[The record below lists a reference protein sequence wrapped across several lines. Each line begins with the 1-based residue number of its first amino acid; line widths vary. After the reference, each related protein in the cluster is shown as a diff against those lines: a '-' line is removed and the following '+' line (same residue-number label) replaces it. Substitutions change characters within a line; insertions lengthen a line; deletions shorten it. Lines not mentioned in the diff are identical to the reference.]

1 MVKVTVMVTLHYT
14 ELFIFA
20 LACINVGMGIM
31 VFWDY
36 LTRRED
42 GRF

>member
-1 MVKVTVMVTLHYT
+1 MVKVTIMVTLHYT

-20 LACINVGMGIM
+20 LAFIGVGMGIM

-36 LTRRED
+36 LIAEEN
-42 GRF
+42 GKL

>member
-1 MVKVTVMVTLHYT
+1 MVKVTVMITLHYT

-20 LACINVGMGIM
+20 LAFIGVGMGIM
-31 VFWDY
+31 VFRDY
-36 LTRRED
+36 LIGRED